1 MNRDHTPR
9 RQTLA
14 TLSTVLALAGAGLA
28 LPAHADELNWRQ
40 TSVLAT
46 QDGNTTVRA
55 GVAIVNGKEPATI
68 SVRIRPT
75 APPQGGLMPVMLDM
89 VLRFEDGST
98 LVTQGESQA
107 RLDAQGL
114 PLRGEGRNTGRVV
127 SGTGRFEGMSGTYEM
142 RVRTDI
148 DPLADGVLGDYFAT
162 VKATVN
168 RPK

>member
-1 MNRDHTPR
+1 MNRDHTAR
-9 RQTLA
+9 RALA
-14 TLSTVLALAGAGLA
+14 TLSTVLALAGAGIA
-28 LPAHADELNWRQ
+28 LPAHADELSWRQ
-40 TSVLAT
+40 TSVFVT
-46 QDGNTTVRA
+46 QDGQTSVRA

-68 SVRIRPT
+68 SVRIRPL
-75 APPQGGLMPVMLDM
+75 APPQGGRMPVMTDI

-107 RLDAQGL
+107 RMDAQGV
-114 PLRGEGRNTGRVV
+114 PIRGEGRNTGRVV

-148 DPLADGVLGDYFAT
+148 DRQADGVLGDYFAT
-162 VKATVN
+162 VQATVN